1 MNIISMIFDF
11 YDKIG
16 PDPMDFGE
24 RVAVISSLVLS
35 AGYAC
40 PHRQCLAWPLV
51 SHSCSCKG
59 VKVAARAAAY
69 S

>member
-1 MNIISMIFDF
+1 
-11 YDKIG
+11 
-16 PDPMDFGE
+16 MDFGE

-40 PHRQCLAWPLV
+40 SHRQCLAWPLV
-51 SHSCSCKG
+51 SHSCSCEG
-59 VKVAARAAAY
+59 VKVAVRAAAY